1 MKLFVT
7 NLIVAFISY
16 HFRFFHPTKKVASL
30 DLNERKG
37 SAQRYIPPHL
47 RGSGETDETEEF
59 PDPKLNDSNQGEN
72 FRENFN
78 NTRGGGADRDFN
90 NR

>member
-1 MKLFVT
+1 MLPCRNEYVICDPYILYVILF
-7 NLIVAFISY
+7 
-16 HFRFFHPTKKVASL
+16 PKVAGL

-47 RGSGETDETEEF
+47 RGGDS
-59 PDPKLNDSNQGEN
+59 NDSSSNSLKQNDNNYQGGSNN
-72 FRENFN
+72 FRENYSN
-78 NTRGGGADRDFN
+78 NRGTDRDYN